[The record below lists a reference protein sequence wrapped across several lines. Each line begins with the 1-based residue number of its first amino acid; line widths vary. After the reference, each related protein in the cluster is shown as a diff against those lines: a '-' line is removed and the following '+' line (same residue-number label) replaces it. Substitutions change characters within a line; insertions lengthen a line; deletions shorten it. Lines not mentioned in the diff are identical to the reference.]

1 MYPLEWLSVCQSLG
15 RTLAHK
21 IDKAGDHPVSI
32 LGAGGLFFDYDIPD
46 SWITEPVW
54 QAKLGGH
61 DNLN

>member
-1 MYPLEWLSVCQSLG
+1 M
-15 RTLAHK
+15 AHK

-46 SWITEPVW
+46 SWITEPVL
-54 QAKLGGH
+54 QAKLGGQ